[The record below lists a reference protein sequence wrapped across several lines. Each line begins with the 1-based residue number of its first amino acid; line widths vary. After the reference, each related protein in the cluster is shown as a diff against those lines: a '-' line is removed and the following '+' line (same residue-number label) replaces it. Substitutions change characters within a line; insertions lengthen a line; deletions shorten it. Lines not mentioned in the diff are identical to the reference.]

1 MKRGLVNGP
10 GYTSRDSMARI
21 LSISSS
27 DVLRTTRQLVLEREG
42 FEVRSLKGAPIST
55 LFADEE
61 KFDLAIIGH
70 TFEGHDK
77 RRIANII
84 NQRFPGL
91 PILELCFHSPDIPG
105 TDFILSDSPTDLLVA
120 VKEILAGRRVRGF
133 LP

>member
-1 MKRGLVNGP
+1 
-10 GYTSRDSMARI
+10 MARI

-27 DVLRTTRQLVLEREG
+27 EVLRTTRQLVLEREG
-42 FEVRSLKGAPIST
+42 YQVHSLPGAQDVGT
-55 LFADEE
+55 LPKDE
-61 KFDLAIIGH
+61 KFDVAVIGH

-77 RRIANII
+77 RKIANLI

-105 TDFILSDSPTDLLVA
+105 ADFILTDSPVELLAA

-133 LP
+133 PSQ

>member
-1 MKRGLVNGP
+1 MC
-10 GYTSRDSMARI
+10 
-21 LSISSS
+21 
-27 DVLRTTRQLVLEREG
+27 
-42 FEVRSLKGAPIST
+42 SLKGAPTSGF
-55 LFADEE
+55 FADDE

-77 RRIANII
+77 RKIADII

-105 TDFILSDSPTDLLVA
+105 ADFILSDSPADLLVA

-133 LP
+133 PS

>member
-1 MKRGLVNGP
+1 
-10 GYTSRDSMARI
+10 MARI

-42 FEVRSLKGAPIST
+42 YQVRSINEAKELAT
-55 LFADEE
+55 LADNE

-77 RRIANII
+77 RRIANAI

-91 PILELCFHSPDIPG
+91 PILELCFHSPEIPG
-105 TDFILSDSPTDLLVA
+105 TDFILSDSPADLLAA
-120 VKEILAGRRVRGF
+120 VKEILDGRRVRGF
-133 LP
+133 AT